1 MRILRDLFR
10 LPLLSPL
17 CWTVWQ
23 RDMDVYKKTF
33 KVNFVPPLLEPI
45 LYLVALGF
53 GLGIFINEIDG
64 ISYTRFIAPGLFS
77 ITTMYAAFFE
87 CTFASYIRM
96 YYQKTFDAIIATPV
110 NIDEVVA
117 GEILA
122 GATKAFINGGIVLGV
137 IVAFGLVDLRYVV
150 ILLPLGFVAGLLFA
164 SLGMICTAVVP
175 SIDSF
180 NYPIFLFITPMF
192 LFSGTFFPMSILPE
206 GLKVLAYGVLPLTH
220 VVRIARALTLGAPD
234 LTLLLSLLWILG
246 VSVLTFIL
254 AINLMRRRLIQ

>member
-1 MRILRDLFR
+1 MSVLKDLSR
-10 LPLLSPL
+10 LPVLSSL
-17 CWTVWQ
+17 CLTVWQ

-33 KVNFVPPLLEPI
+33 KVNVVPPLLEPI

-53 GLGIFINEIDG
+53 GLGIFIKEIDG
-64 ISYTRFIAPGLFS
+64 VPYTRFIAPGLFS

-87 CTFASYIRM
+87 CTYASYVRM

-137 IVAFGLVDLRYVV
+137 ILAFGLVDLRYAV
-150 ILLPLGFVAGLLFA
+150 ILLPLGFLAGLLFA
-164 SLGMICTAVVP
+164 SVGMICTAIVP

-206 GLKVLAYGVLPLTH
+206 GLKILGYAVLPLTH
-220 VVRIARALTLGAPD
+220 VVRIARGLTLGILEAN
-234 LTLLLSLLWILG
+234 LLLSLLWMLA
-246 VSVLTFIL
+246 VSAVTFVL

>member
-1 MRILRDLFR
+1 MRTLRDLFR
-10 LPLLSPL
+10 IPVLSPL

-33 KVNFVPPLLEPI
+33 KVNVIPPLLEPI
-45 LYLVALGF
+45 LYLLALGF
-53 GLGIFINEIDG
+53 GLGIFIKEIEG
-64 ISYTRFIAPGLFS
+64 IPYTRFIAPGLFS

-87 CTFASYIRM
+87 CTYASYVRM

-137 IVAFGLVDLRYVV
+137 ILAFGLVDLRYAV
-150 ILLPLGFVAGLLFA
+150 ILLPLGFIAGLLFA
-164 SLGMICTAVVP
+164 SVGMICTAIVP

-192 LFSGTFFPMSILPE
+192 LFSGTFFPMSVLPE
-206 GLKVLAYGVLPLTH
+206 GLKVLGYAALPLTH
-220 VVRIARALTLGAPD
+220 VVRIARGLTLGILEA
-234 LTLLLSLLWILG
+234 TLLLSLLWMLV
-246 VSVLTFIL
+246 VSVVTFVL

>member
-1 MRILRDLFR
+1 MSIVRDLYR
-10 LPLLSPL
+10 LPVLSPL

-33 KVNFVPPLLEPI
+33 KVNVVPPLLEPI

-53 GLGIFINEIDG
+53 GLGIFIKEIDG
-64 ISYTRFIAPGLFS
+64 VPYTRFIAPGLFS

-87 CTFASYIRM
+87 CTYASYVRM

-137 IVAFGLVDLRYVV
+137 ILAFGLVDLRYAV

-164 SLGMICTAVVP
+164 SVGMICTAVVP
-175 SIDSF
+175 SIDTF
-180 NYPIFLFITPMF
+180 NYPIFLFVTPMF

-206 GLKVLAYGVLPLTH
+206 GLKVLAYALLPLTH
-220 VVRIARALTLGAPD
+220 VVRIARGLTLGAPEGS
-234 LTLLLSLLWILG
+234 LLLSFFWMLA
-246 VSVLTFIL
+246 VSAVTFIL
-254 AINLMRRRLIQ
+254 AINSMRRRLIQ

>member
-1 MRILRDLFR
+1 MSALRDLSR
-10 LPLLSPL
+10 LPVLSSL
-17 CWTVWQ
+17 CWAVWQ

-33 KVNFVPPLLEPI
+33 KVNIVPPLLEPI

-53 GLGIFINEIDG
+53 GLGIFIKEIDG
-64 ISYTRFIAPGLFS
+64 VPYTRFIAPGLFS

-87 CTFASYIRM
+87 CTYASYIRM

-137 IVAFGLVDLRYVV
+137 ILAFGLVDLRYAV
-150 ILLPLGFVAGLLFA
+150 ILLPLGFIAGLLFA
-164 SLGMICTAVVP
+164 SVGMICTAIVP

-192 LFSGTFFPMSILPE
+192 LFSGTFFPMSVLPE
-206 GLKVLAYGVLPLTH
+206 GLKVSAYALLPLTH
-220 VVRIARALTLGAPD
+220 VVRIARGLTLGVPEGS
-234 LTLLLSLLWILG
+234 LVLSFLWMLA
-246 VSVLTFIL
+246 VSGITFIL

>member
-1 MRILRDLFR
+1 MRLLKDLFR
-10 LPLLSPL
+10 FPVLSPL

-53 GLGIFINEIDG
+53 GLGFFIKDIEG
-64 ISYTRFIAPGLFS
+64 ISYTRFIAPALFS
-77 ITTMYAAFFE
+77 ITSMYAAFFE
-87 CTFASYIRM
+87 CTYGSYVRM

-122 GATKAFINGGIVLGV
+122 GATKALVNGGIVLGV
-137 IVAFGLVDLRYVV
+137 IVVFGLVDLRFAVV
-150 ILLPLGFVAGLLFA
+150 LLPLAFVAGLLFA
-164 SLGMICTAVVP
+164 SAGMICTGIVP

-206 GLKVLAYGVLPLTH
+206 GLRVLAYTLLPLTH
-220 VVRIARALTLGAPD
+220 VVRIARGLTLGAPEGN
-234 LTLLLSLLWILG
+234 LLLSFLWMLG
-246 VSVLTFIL
+246 VSAVTFVL

>member
-1 MRILRDLFR
+1 MKGSNGIFR
-10 LPLLSPL
+10 LPVLSSL

-53 GLGIFINEIDG
+53 GLGFFVKEIEG
-64 ISYTRFIAPGLFS
+64 ISYTRFIAPALFS

-87 CTFASYIRM
+87 CTYASFVRM
-96 YYQKTFDAIIATPV
+96 YYQKAFDAIIATPV

-117 GEILA
+117 GELLS

-137 IVAFGLVDLRYVV
+137 IAAFGLVDLRYVMV
-150 ILLPLGFVAGLLFA
+150 LLPFGFFAGILFA
-164 SLGMICTAVVP
+164 ALGMICTAIVP

-206 GLKVLAYGVLPLTH
+206 PVVVLAYAVLPLTH
-220 VVRIARALTLGAPD
+220 VVKIARGLTLGAPETS
-234 LTLLLSLLWILG
+234 LVLSFLWITV
-246 VSVLTFIL
+246 VSVITSIL

>member
-53 GLGIFINEIDG
+53 GLGLFIKEIDG
-64 ISYTRFIAPGLFS
+64 VPYTRFIAPGLFA

-87 CTFASYIRM
+87 CTYASYIRM

-117 GEILA
+117 GEMLA

-137 IVAFGLVDLRYVV
+137 ICAFGLVDLRYGG

-164 SLGMICTAVVP
+164 SLGMICTALVP

-206 GLKVLAYGVLPLTH
+206 GVKVLAYGVLPLTH
-220 VVRIARALTLGAPD
+220 VVRIARGLTLGTPD
-234 LTLLLSLLWILG
+234 LILLLSLLWMLG
-246 VSVLTFIL
+246 VSVLAFIL

>member
-1 MRILRDLFR
+1 
-10 LPLLSPL
+10 
-17 CWTVWQ
+17 
-23 RDMDVYKKTF
+23 MDVYKKTL
-33 KVNFVPPLLEPI
+33 KVNFIPPLLEPI

-53 GLGIFINEIDG
+53 GLGFFVKEIEG
-64 ISYTRFIAPGLFS
+64 ISYTRFIAPALFS

-87 CTFASYIRM
+87 CTYASFVRM
-96 YYQKTFDAIIATPV
+96 YYQKAFDAIIATPV

-117 GEILA
+117 GELLS

-137 IVAFGLVDLRYVV
+137 IAVFGLVDLRYLM
-150 ILLPLGFVAGLLFA
+150 ILLPFGFVAGVLFA
-164 SLGMICTAVVP
+164 ALGMICTAIVP

-206 GLKVLAYGVLPLTH
+206 PIVVLAYVFLPLTH
-220 VVRIARALTLGAPD
+220 VVKIARSLTLGAPEAN
-234 LTLLLSLLWILG
+234 LLLSFTWIAV
-246 VSVLTFIL
+246 VSTISSIL